1 MNYMQKS
8 QNGQIAVCDS
18 DKIKQ
23 HLKLLQE
30 TLGITQEE
38 MARLGGRKRVSYAEY
53 VREHD
58 PKMPGADFIANLVLN
73 TGVNANWLLTG
84 QGDMF
89 TAESSAVDTGMQ
101 EVWAVYQRLGE
112 KERSLLLEVAQA
124 FGRVEVG

>member
-1 MNYMQKS
+1 MLKS
-8 QNGQIAVCDS
+8 QIGQVLVCDS

-23 HLKLLQE
+23 RLKSLQD

-38 MARLGGRKRVSYAEY
+38 IARLGGRKRVSYAEY

-84 QGDMF
+84 QGEMF
-89 TAESSAVDTGMQ
+89 NTESDAVETGMQ
-101 EVWAVYQRLGE
+101 ALWAVYQRLGE
-112 KERSLLLEVAQA
+112 KERALLLEVART
-124 FGRVEVG
+124 FDGSGSR